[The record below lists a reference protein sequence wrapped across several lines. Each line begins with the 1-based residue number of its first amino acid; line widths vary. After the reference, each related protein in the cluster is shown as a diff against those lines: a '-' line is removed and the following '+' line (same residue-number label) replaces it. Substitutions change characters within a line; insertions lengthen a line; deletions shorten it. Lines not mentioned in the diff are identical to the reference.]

1 MKKWNPMTK
10 KISYRQLNVCN
21 SRLWKIHFL
30 KDDEN
35 EDQEN
40 PSRCLQMHKRQTD
53 R

>member
-35 EDQEN
+35 EDHVPLISSNYEEFG
-40 PSRCLQMHKRQTD
+40 
-53 R
+53 